1 MTNKRL
7 AWREQE
13 QALVERWNAAAAHY
27 RDVYAESQSG
37 AAAGG
42 AAASKELGLRVERA
56 RAELETVR
64 REVARLK
71 VAFSSGKRY

>member
-1 MTNKRL
+1 MDKRS

-13 QALVERWNAAAAHY
+13 QEVVARWNAAAARY
-27 RDVYAESQSG
+27 RDVYAESLSG
-37 AAAGG
+37 AAAGD
-42 AAASKELGLRVERA
+42 AAASKELKLRVERA